1 MKFTI
6 NNNLRLLT
14 GSLLLAGAVCCS
26 SGSDEPNPN
35 PGPGTDPV
43 AGDVRAWVT
52 SANGNR
58 LFAEE
63 GLSYSKVSMSPYRG
77 GPRSQATT
85 YQTVRRIRPAMTG
98 PRATTC

>member
-6 NNNLRLLT
+6 NNNLRLLI

-26 SGSDEPNPN
+26 SGSDEPGPN
-35 PGPGTDPV
+35 PGPEPEPV
-43 AGDVRAWVT
+43 SGDVRAYVT

-63 GLSYSKVSMSPYRG
+63 GLSYSKV
-77 GPRSQATT
+77 PR
-85 YQTVRRIRPAMTG
+85 RPTRPSTDSAR
-98 PRATTC
+98 P

>member
-26 SGSDEPNPN
+26 SGSDEPN

-63 GLSYSKVSMSPYRG
+63 GLSYSKVSMSPYRVELD
-77 GPRSQATT
+77 PATT
-85 YQTVRRIRPAMTG
+85 YQTVDGFGPAMTG
-98 PRATTC
+98 AT